1 MSGGLLQDLRYA
13 LRQLRIR
20 PGFAAIVGLTVALGI
35 GATTAMFSLVD
46 GALFRS
52 LPYPHDDEIVS
63 IGVVAPIIDG
73 EFLFAGNYL
82 AWRREQ
88 TAFSG
93 FTSSTGV
100 NDCDLTDEHAVR
112 LTCAAVEATF
122 LPTLGT
128 GPILGR
134 NFTPDEDRPNAPK
147 VALLSYGLWQSRFA
161 GDRGIIDRTISL
173 DGKPTRIVGVLPRDF
188 EFPTLARTSVLVP
201 QALDESMVQRNELG
215 PVVRV
220 YGRMKPGTSIESAAA
235 QLQPLFRKF
244 VDSAPPPF
252 RNVLRLQVRSFRDLQ
267 IHDSRRAAWF
277 LLIAAVAVLLISCAN
292 AASLMLA
299 RSMARRHE
307 LAVQAAL
314 GASRVRLFQ
323 QRLTESILLATVGG
337 FAGCGL
343 AWIIVHAL
351 VALAPA
357 GIPRLAEASIDNR
370 VLLFTFLMS
379 IVSGVVFGTLPALER
394 PVIQT
399 LVTTT
404 SVGRRRTR
412 LRQGL
417 LIGQVAMTVVLLT
430 GALLFLR
437 SLRNLQTQPLGI
449 NTQNVVTA
457 EITMGQQ
464 RYSSAASRLAFS
476 EQLEKKLKEL
486 PGITAAAL
494 TDSLPPTE
502 PARTMPFIALHA
514 EGRPEL
520 TPEQGIGG
528 IVGWRSVTPG
538 YFSALGIRL
547 IRGRA
552 FQEQDRRPGNGAIV
566 LNQALAEK
574 LFPGEEPL
582 GKIIRFH
589 LEDQHFTAAF
599 TVIGVTAN
607 TQNQGIGGQPGPEY
621 YMVRQHT
628 ADDVIFRYPDSQR
641 ISLVVRSALDPGS
654 VATELNDSVAS
665 LDSTIPVQTTT
676 LGRTVYRLAERPRFN
691 ASLLLLFAV
700 IGVLLAAAGIYG
712 LVSLL
717 VSQRTQEIAIHIAL
731 GANPA
736 TVARNMVLQA
746 GRWIALGATVGI
758 LCALAIARWVNAL
771 LFGIKPSDPATL
783 AEAALA
789 LFALGMFAAYIPARR
804 AAKVD
809 PMVALRYE

>member
-1 MSGGLLQDLRYA
+1 MSGLLQDLRYA
-13 LRQLRIR
+13 LRQLRTR

-52 LPYPHDDEIVS
+52 LPYPHADELVS
-63 IGVVAPIIDG
+63 VGVVAPIIDG
-73 EFLFAGNYL
+73 EFLFAANYL
-82 AWRREQ
+82 AWRRDQ
-88 TAFSG
+88 IAFSG

-100 NDCDLTDEHAVR
+100 NDCDLTDEHPVR

-128 GPILGR
+128 APILGR

-188 EFPTLARTSVLVP
+188 EFPTLARMSVLVP

-235 QLQPLFRKF
+235 QLQPLFRRF

-252 RNVLRLQVRSFRDLQ
+252 RKVLRLQVRSLRDRQ
-267 IHDSRRAAWF
+267 IHDSRRATWF
-277 LLIAAVAVLLISCAN
+277 LLIAAIAVLLISSAN

-323 QRLTESILLATVGG
+323 QRLTESILLAIVGG
-337 FAGCGL
+337 IAGCGL

-357 GIPRLAEASIDNR
+357 GIPRLAEANIDNR

-379 IVSGVVFGTLPALER
+379 ILSGVVFGTLPALER

-404 SVGRRRTR
+404 SVGRRRAR

-449 NTQNVVTA
+449 NIQNVVTA
-457 EITMGQQ
+457 EITLGQQ
-464 RYSSAASRLAFS
+464 RYSTAASRLAFS

-486 PGITAAAL
+486 PGITAVAL

-528 IVGWRSVTPG
+528 IVGWRSVTPE
-538 YFSALGIRL
+538 YFLALGIPL

-552 FQEQDRRPGNGAIV
+552 FQEYDRRPGNGAII
-566 LNQALAEK
+566 LNQALAQK

-589 LEDQHFTAAF
+589 LEDQRFTAAF
-599 TVIGVTAN
+599 SVIGVTAN

-628 ADDVIFRYPDSQR
+628 PDDVIFRYPDSQR
-641 ISLVVRSALDPGS
+641 ISMVVRSALDPRS
-654 VATELNDSVAS
+654 VATDLNDSVAS

-736 TVARNMVLQA
+736 SVARNMVLQA
-746 GRWIALGATVGI
+746 CRWIALGATVGI
-758 LCALAIARWVNAL
+758 LCSLAIARWVNAL
-771 LFGIKPSDPATL
+771 LFGIKPTDPATL

-789 LFALGMFAAYIPARR
+789 LIALGIIAAYIPARR
-804 AAKVD
+804 AARVD

>member
-1 MSGGLLQDLRYA
+1 MNTLIQDLRYA
-13 LRQLRIR
+13 LRRLRMR
-20 PGFAAIVGLTVALGI
+20 PGFSAIVVLTVALGI

-52 LPYPHDDEIVS
+52 LPYPHADELASV
-63 IGVVAPIIDG
+63 GVIAPIIDG

-100 NDCDLTDEHAVR
+100 NDCDLTDEHPAR
-112 LTCAAVEATF
+112 LTCAAVEAAF

-128 GPILGR
+128 APILGR

-147 VALLSYGLWQSRFA
+147 VVLLSYGLWQSRFA
-161 GDRGIIDRTISL
+161 GDRGVIDRTISL

-188 EFPTLARTSVLVP
+188 EFPTLAHTSVLVP
-201 QALDESMVQRNELG
+201 QALDASMVQRNELG

-220 YGRMKPGTSIESAAA
+220 YGRMKPGTNLETAAA

-252 RNVLRLQVRSFRDLQ
+252 QKVLRLQVRSLRDLQ
-267 IHDSRRAAWF
+267 IHDARRAAWF

-323 QRLTESILLATVGG
+323 QRLTESILLALVGG

-343 AWIIVHAL
+343 AWGIVHAL

-357 GIPRLAEASIDNR
+357 GIPRLAYASIDNR
-370 VLLFTFLMS
+370 VLLFTLLLS
-379 IVSGVVFGTLPALER
+379 IGTGIIFGTLPALER

-399 LVTTT
+399 LVATT
-404 SVGRRRTR
+404 SVGRRRAR
-412 LRQGL
+412 LRQSL
-417 LIGQVAMTVVLLT
+417 LIGQVAMTVILLT

-437 SLRNLQTQPLGI
+437 SLRNLQSQPLGI

-457 EITMGQQ
+457 EITVGQQ
-464 RYSSAASRLAFS
+464 RYSSAAARLAFS

-494 TDSLPPTE
+494 SDSLPPTE

-520 TPEQGIGG
+520 SPEEGIGG
-528 IVGWRSVTPG
+528 IVGWRSVTPE
-538 YFSALGIRL
+538 YFSVLGIPL

-552 FQEQDRRPGNGAIV
+552 FQEQDRRPGDGAII
-566 LNQALAEK
+566 LNQALAQK
-574 LFPGEEPL
+574 LFSGEPL
-582 GKIIRFH
+582 GKIIRFR

-599 TVIGVTAN
+599 TVVGVTGNA
-607 TQNQGIGGQPGPEY
+607 QNQGIGGQPGPEY

-641 ISLVVRSALDPGS
+641 ISLVVRSALDPQS
-654 VATELNDSVAS
+654 VAMELNDTVAS
-665 LDSTIPVQTTT
+665 LDPTIPIQTTT

-700 IGVLLAAAGIYG
+700 IGVFLAAAGIYG

-731 GANPA
+731 GANPTA
-736 TVARNMVLQA
+736 VARNMVLQA
-746 GRWIALGATVGI
+746 CRWIALGAGAGI
-758 LCALAIARWVNAL
+758 VCALAIARWVGAL
-771 LFGIKPSDPATL
+771 LFGIKPNDPATL
-783 AEAALA
+783 AEAVLA
-789 LFALGMFAAYIPARR
+789 LFALGIIAAYIPARR